1 MNKQAILTIVYKDMK
16 IIAQNKQSVLCMII
30 IPFIML
36 AIFPALAVLAPAA
49 AKVLVPPLAGLEG
62 LPQHLPAS
70 VQAELAGFNS
80 KQRWDFLTLVYFLA
94 PVYLVVPLTTASSIA
109 ADSFVGERERKSIEA
124 LFYTPTTD
132 QEIFLAKLLSPWL
145 IGMGLALIGFLLY
158 TVVANVVAWPD
169 MHRVFFPNLMWI
181 ILVLWVAPA
190 AAVLGLSTMELV
202 SVHAKSVQEA
212 SQLGSA
218 IVIPLLLLMFVQAI
232 GIIYLNLWLAFM
244 LGLLL
249 WITDGA
255 LLWLGSRIF
264 RRHVMMTRL

>member
-1 MNKQAILTIVYKDMK
+1 MNKHAILTIVYKDVK
-16 IIAQNKQSVLCMII
+16 IIAQNKQSVLSMII
-30 IPFIML
+30 LPFIML
-36 AIFPALAVLAPAA
+36 VIFPALAILAPAA
-49 AKVLVPPLAGLEG
+49 ARVLVPPLAGLEG
-62 LPQHLPAS
+62 LPQHLPAT
-70 VQAELAGFNS
+70 VQAELAGFNA

-109 ADSFVGERERKSIEA
+109 ADSFVGEKERKTIEA
-124 LFYTPTTD
+124 LLYTPTTD
-132 QEIFLAKLLSPWL
+132 QEIFLAKLLSPWI

-158 TVVANVVAWPD
+158 TVVANVTAWPD

-190 AAVLGLSTMELV
+190 AAALGLSTMELV
-202 SVHAKSVQEA
+202 SVRAKSVQEA

-232 GIIYLNLWLAFM
+232 GVVYLNLWLAFL

-264 RRHVMMTRL
+264 RRHAMMTRL